1 MVGEARGIGLIGAIE
16 LVCDKA
22 TKAPFDAAAGVGLLG
37 AELAQREG
45 LILRA
50 MGDSLALCPPLII
63 SKPEINEVFDRL
75 ERALEQIHGEVK
87 QRGLL

>member
-1 MVGEARGIGLIGAIE
+1 M
-16 LVCDKA
+16 
-22 TKAPFDAAAGVGLLG
+22 G

-63 SKPEINEVFDRL
+63 TKPEINEVFDLRL
-75 ERALEQIHGEVK
+75 ERALEHIHGEVK
-87 QRGLL
+87 QRADCCKRPRRPIGPQPDDLSVGGSRLPRAS